1 MKSFWFCTYS
11 LKFLK
16 GRSSHR
22 PAVFY
27 THVGVVLCLLRDVRQ
42 KWMTS
47 DFSQPFISMALSR
60 WRVNSADQMLLV
72 SGSCFLSPALWLLK
86 ANEEKESFPKK
97 VLFFALLF
105 GLISS
110 NFLKN
115 SDFSWKER
123 NRGPT
128 RLLYSRIYA
137 CTEGIWADVHLGDAG
152 GMLLC
157 RIGED
162 KRFSSSHRTFIGK
175 HLPCRPADE
184 QLVLPCDECQ
194 VSWLV
199 R

>member
-1 MKSFWFCTYS
+1 M
-11 LKFLK
+11 
-16 GRSSHR
+16 
-22 PAVFY
+22 FY

-115 SDFSWKER
+115 SDFS
-123 NRGPT
+123 
-128 RLLYSRIYA
+128 
-137 CTEGIWADVHLGDAG
+137 
-152 GMLLC
+152 
-157 RIGED
+157 
-162 KRFSSSHRTFIGK
+162 
-175 HLPCRPADE
+175 
-184 QLVLPCDECQ
+184 
-194 VSWLV
+194 
-199 R
+199 